1 VPISV
6 TYSATLGVR
15 RETALFLSALLNAER
30 RRRGTRRGRRA
41 LGCFTQAILILR
53 WFLDGTR
60 IKQLAADHRISHKT
74 AYRYLHEGIDV
85 LAAMAPDLRQA
96 LQDAKAAGLTHVN
109 LDGTL
114 IDTDRVGTPGPNGAD
129 LWWSGK
135 HKRHGGNIQVISAP
149 DGWPLWVS
157 DVRPGREH
165 DMTCARRH
173 GIIPALA
180 DIRADLP
187 ALADLGYEG
196 AADVVRVPV
205 KKTNGRTL
213 TDDQHTYNK
222 LLRGVRGVGERAN
235 ALLTVSF
242 KALRRVSLDPWRIG
256 KITQAALVLL
266 YREHDWTL
274 TESHNVIFGY

>member
-1 VPISV
+1 MPTSV
-6 TYSATLGVR
+6 TYTATLEINRATVEYLAIKLAAHR
-15 RETALFLSALLNAER
+15 RAI
-30 RRRGTRRGRRA
+30 GTRAGTRS
-41 LGCFTQAILILR
+41 LGAFKQAVLVLR
-53 WFLDGTR
+53 WFLNGTR
-60 IKQLAADHRISHKT
+60 VRQLALDNAISGST
-74 AYRYLHEGIDV
+74 AYDYLHEGIDV
-85 LAAMAPDLRQA
+85 LAATAPDLREV
-96 LQDAKAAGLTHVN
+96 LQEAKAAGLVHIN

-114 IDTDRVGTPGPNGAD
+114 IDTDRVATRGPNGAD

-180 DIRADLP
+180 EIRADLP
-187 ALADLGYEG
+187 TLADLGYEG
-196 AADVVRVPV
+196 VADVVRVPV
-205 KKTNGRTL
+205 KKINGRTL
-213 TDDQHTYNK
+213 TDDQHAYNT

-235 ALLTVSF
+235 ALLTVTF

-256 KITQAALVLL
+256 AITKAALVLL
-266 YREHDWTL
+266 RLEHGRHT
-274 TESHNVIFGY
+274 